1 MNWEEKNRRKSMIW
15 TAGIHLGMILLFLFL
30 GLKYIEPKPEDGIVI
45 NFGYDVTGSGTEAVE
60 QPTEQQNQ
68 TQETQTSQPQ
78 ETSSEEQVDEVL
90 TQDSEDA
97 PTVTQENNSSQQ
109 ESQEQVEEEPQPDE
123 ELDNS
128 LSDFFSNPNSSEGET
143 GNSGDQGD
151 PTGDPDAPDHYGN
164 QGSGGDG
171 DYQLG
176 GRAPLSKPK
185 PTYDCDEEGKV
196 VVKIWVDRSGS
207 VVRAQA
213 GERGSTTTAPCLLRR
228 AEEAAKKTKFQ
239 GDSEAPER
247 QIGTII
253 YRFYQK

>member
-1 MNWEEKNRRKSMIW
+1 MSWDERNRRKSLFW
-15 TAGIHLGMILLFLFL
+15 TVGIHLGMILLFLIV

-45 NFGYDVTGSGTEAVE
+45 NFGYDPGGSGTEAVE
-60 QPTEQQNQ
+60 TATEQENTTQQ
-68 TQETQTSQPQ
+68 TETSQPQ
-78 ETSSEEQVDEVL
+78 ESSSQEQVDEVL
-90 TQDSEDA
+90 TQDSEEA
-97 PTVTQENNSSQQ
+97 PAVTQDNQSSSQD
-109 ESQEQVEEEPQPDE
+109 SQEEEVEEQQPDE

-143 GNSGDQGD
+143 GTSGDQGD
-151 PTGDPDAPDHYGN
+151 PTGDPNAPDHYGA

-213 GERGSTTTAPCLLRR
+213 GERGSTTTASCLLRR
-228 AEEAAKKTKFQ
+228 AEEAARKTKFQ
-239 GDSEAPER
+239 GDPDAPDQ